1 MAFLFFISYAR
12 ADTKFAT
19 ENELVKKFVDDLTA
33 SVHAKMFPPVT
44 DVCFYDR
51 TDIGVGTQWPDV
63 LEDALCTSRVAV
75 ALYSPHYFA
84 STWCGKEFQVFL
96 DRAAQP
102 GTDPKSKRRPIIPV
116 LWTNTPLPLKARDI
130 QHDDTKY
137 PPEYREV
144 DMRTLTKA
152 IVYKGAY
159 ELAVEAI
166 ARSVVDAVTAADRPE
181 YASLDLTT
189 ALSAWD
195 DLPHTESHKSG
206 SISKTCFVFV
216 ADQGW
221 NWQPYSD
228 SGQSIGALAQELSGQ
243 LGLRYEEIACDAGLI
258 RKLEDTYRNNVPT
271 LMFGDP
277 NSLMSQT
284 FAGIMRRYDAM
295 YLLNCGTLIPW
306 GSPDAADTYLTRLRN
321 HVFPQ
326 KISEPPPNH
335 EWRSIFSSA
344 DLRARTTET
353 MEKLR
358 QRLLNAILSSE
369 ASRVCKASDRH
380 LTDEATQVGIKV
392 DTAPQVSLKPTAS

>member
-102 GTDPKSKRRPIIPV
+102 GTDPKSKRRPIPIIPV

-195 DLPHTESHKSG
+195 DPPQTESHKSG

-228 SGQSIGALAQELSGQ
+228 SGQSIGALAQELRLPKRISAPMAC
-243 LGLRYEEIACDAGLI
+243 GLPYAAPPIHTSATKTWLRITGHSLARAAH
-258 RKLEDTYRNNVPT
+258 TY
-271 LMFGDP
+271 
-277 NSLMSQT
+277 
-284 FAGIMRRYDAM
+284 
-295 YLLNCGTLIPW
+295 
-306 GSPDAADTYLTRLRN
+306 
-321 HVFPQ
+321 
-326 KISEPPPNH
+326 
-335 EWRSIFSSA
+335 
-344 DLRARTTET
+344 
-353 MEKLR
+353 
-358 QRLLNAILSSE
+358 
-369 ASRVCKASDRH
+369 
-380 LTDEATQVGIKV
+380 
-392 DTAPQVSLKPTAS
+392 